1 MRGQHASGEMRLELR
16 ALDGGGAV
24 LTRDRSARA
33 REQVGGQLRSREPRG
48 AVRTA
53 GRLLLRPELRLRL
66 RLRLRCA
73 RAALHVLLEILPA
86 QLGAAAIRAVDGR
99 PGAHV
104 EVVAVLGR
112 DVGREGAPRLGVAAR
127 VHAGHLG

>member
-1 MRGQHASGEMRLELR
+1 MRGQHARGEMRAELR

-24 LTRDRSARA
+24 LTRDRGARA
-33 REQVGGQLRSREPRG
+33 RKQVGGQLRSREPRG

-53 GRLLLRPELRLRL
+53 DRLLLRPG
-66 RLRLRCA
+66 LRLRCA

-86 QLGAAAIRAVDGR
+86 QLGAAAVRAVDGR

>member
-1 MRGQHASGEMRLELR
+1 M
-16 ALDGGGAV
+16 
-24 LTRDRSARA
+24 
-33 REQVGGQLRSREPRG
+33 
-48 AVRTA
+48 RTA
-53 GRLLLRPELRLRL
+53 GRLILRPGLRLRL
-66 RLRLRCA
+66 RLRLQLRCA

-86 QLGAAAIRAVDGR
+86 QLGAAAVRAVDGR

>member
-1 MRGQHASGEMRLELR
+1 MRGQHARGEMRAELR

-24 LTRDRSARA
+24 LTRDRGARA

-53 GRLLLRPELRLRL
+53 GRLLLRPGLRLRL
-66 RLRLRCA
+66 RLRLRFA

-86 QLGAAAIRAVDGR
+86 QLGAAAVRAVDGR

>member
-1 MRGQHASGEMRLELR
+1 MRGQHARGEMRAELR

-24 LTRDRSARA
+24 LTRDRGARA

-53 GRLLLRPELRLRL
+53 GRLLLRPGL